1 MMALG
6 ETGLVRW
13 VCGQNVVYGDELHR
27 YIEHLR
33 RPRPRGLVLLDVV
46 IGASVPEVEHRRLV
60 GSVVREVAAGGEI
73 VGHVVVTDSAIA
85 RSVLAAINWFAAPP
99 FPEVV
104 AGSLAE
110 GLAAAKAM
118 SPAIDVDGVHAVL
131 HAEAPWLSAVRW

>member
-13 VCGQNVVYGDELHR
+13 ACGQNVVYGDELHR

-33 RPRPRGLVLLDVV
+33 RPRPRGLVLFDVV
-46 IGASVPEVEHRRLV
+46 VGVAAPEVEHRRII
-60 GSVVREVAAGGEI
+60 GSVVREVAASGEI
-73 VGHVVVTDSAIA
+73 VGHVLVTDSAIA
-85 RSVLAAINWFAAPP
+85 RRVLAAINWFAAPP

-118 SPAIDVDGVHAVL
+118 SPAIDVDDVLAVL
-131 HAEAPWLSAVRW
+131 HDRVPWLSAVRW